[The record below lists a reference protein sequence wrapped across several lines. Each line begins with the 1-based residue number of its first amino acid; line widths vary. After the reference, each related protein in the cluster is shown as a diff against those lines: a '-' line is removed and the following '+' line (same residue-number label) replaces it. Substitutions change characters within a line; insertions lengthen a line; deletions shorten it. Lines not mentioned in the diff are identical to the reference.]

1 MWQIEND
8 YISTEGFLFKASER
22 ISLTIER
29 VLEMKNSNLFK
40 MFFDIQMVKL
50 SVFVVRDFSRRN
62 GKKKQY
68 PDNDSEHCFCLSIPS
83 ENLYSAA
90 SKKHG
95 IYLQTMV

>member
-1 MWQIEND
+1 MWQTGSD

-50 SVFVVRDFSRRN
+50 SAFEVRDFSRRN
-62 GKKKQY
+62 
-68 PDNDSEHCFCLSIPS
+68 
-83 ENLYSAA
+83 
-90 SKKHG
+90 
-95 IYLQTMV
+95 

>member
-62 GKKKQY
+62 GKKKQC
-68 PDNDSEHCFCLSIPS
+68 PDNDTEHCFCLSIPS

-90 SKKHG
+90 SKKHS
-95 IYLQTMV
+95 IYLQIMV